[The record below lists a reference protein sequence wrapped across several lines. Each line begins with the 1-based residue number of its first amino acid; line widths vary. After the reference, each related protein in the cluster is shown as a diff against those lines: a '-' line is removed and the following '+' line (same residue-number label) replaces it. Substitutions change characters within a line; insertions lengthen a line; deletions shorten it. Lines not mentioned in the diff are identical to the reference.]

1 MLCALKNNLQIAG
14 LRLNERLT
22 ALALPPESGG
32 VSDPSSEYIDAR
44 IPTLTSIALLFG
56 QIRES
61 KIRKRKR
68 CDRASHSLR
77 RKEAA
82 YDQTTFLL
90 TFEGSLSAAYQN
102 SLVNLIRIARLA
114 KLTVSLCFNHRL
126 RLYEYTA
133 SATDHSRIGVAGL
146 AGLEA
151 RVESSNIF
159 VPKSAKFRRIAH
171 DLNLALSQPSSS

>member
-1 MLCALKNNLQIAG
+1 VLCALKNNLQIAG

-90 TFEGSLSAAYQN
+90 TFEGSLSAVYQN
-102 SLVNLIRIARLA
+102 SLVNLIRIPGLA

-126 RLYEYTA
+126 RLYGYTA
-133 SATDHSRIGVAGL
+133 STTNYSRICVAAPAGL
-146 AGLEA
+146 GSRSDCKHIRSE
-151 RVESSNIF
+151 VCEISSN
-159 VPKSAKFRRIAH
+159 H
-171 DLNLALSQPSSS
+171 LALSLPSSS